1 VDGTSREV
9 AAQLGP
15 VQETQVE
22 FVYHSLSVG
31 PAQYAPNR
39 RINALIAFLIE
50 PPHEGAIANVKHRP
64 ERFVVQ
70 IQGLVGRHDRE
81 WQGRNHSRLTTAAV
95 SLDEIIVGGMEKVRR
110 RTP

>member
-1 VDGTSREV
+1 
-9 AAQLGP
+9 
-15 VQETQVE
+15 
-22 FVYHSLSVG
+22 
-31 PAQYAPNR
+31 
-39 RINALIAFLIE
+39 
-50 PPHEGAIANVKHRP
+50 VKHRP